1 MKKVL
6 LALLVFIL
14 VVSYEPDRGLRAQ
27 VMGQAVTFQWE
38 IPTENEDGT
47 PLLDLAGFK
56 LYQSAETGVYTT
68 IPVSDIANP
77 GIATYVL
84 EGVSGGLWYFVVTA
98 YNVDGLESA
107 HSNEVAKTIVG
118 IRSPPKAPAA
128 FRAVET

>member
-1 MKKVL
+1 MKRLL
-6 LALLVFIL
+6 LALFVFIL

-68 IPVSDIANP
+68 IPVSDIDNP

-84 EGVSGGLWYFVVTA
+84 EGVNEGLWYFVVTA
-98 YNVDGLESA
+98 YNVNGLESD

-118 IRSPPKAPAA
+118 IPSPPKAPAG
-128 FRAVET
+128 FLVVD